1 MTSRTW
7 VWRYYSV
14 SPLIFFH
21 RTRSSCCVAKAS
33 FLLHYERTF
42 PRNVANIVSEE
53 TRKFRWL
60 RRRSSFVKF
69 VPKTS
74 PLMLPLI
81 WRSSKRTHSK
91 RAQRPRN
98 LGNGRRTGLLLASYV
113 NRPYAESILLST
125 PSMRANEARQARLSY
140 DTTYGRQVGRCR

>member
-1 MTSRTW
+1 MRNKFRDAQRLVLSGNLYRKNDITHVGLAILFRFS
-7 VWRYYSV
+7 SN
-14 SPLIFFH
+14 LFFH
-21 RTRSSCCVAKAS
+21 RTRSSCCVVNAS

-42 PRNVANIVSEE
+42 PRNVANIVSVE

-125 PSMRANEARQARLSY
+125 P
-140 DTTYGRQVGRCR
+140 